1 MRRLLTQALL
11 DVPLF
16 GTHWR
21 WNATTALAVRR
32 YRSGNKILPQ
42 FQRSAA
48 EDLVALIF
56 PDQLACLENL

>member
-1 MRRLLTQALL
+1 LLTQALL